1 MTAGI
6 SFPKFASAERIID
19 TILYAERILRNSRIT
34 DTPRLD
40 AEVLL
45 ADVLGIGRAKLAASY
60 LDQLNEPARSE
71 YLSRVSRRLRG
82 EPVSYIIG
90 KKEFMGFVFH
100 VDRRAL
106 IPRPETETLV
116 ERVLEMAKEGK
127 CGSGT
132 ILDVGTGSGCIAIS
146 LALFLSHARIYATD
160 ISADAVELAGHNA
173 RLHRVHDRTTFLVGP
188 VYSPLQ
194 DALRGSFDLIVSNPP
209 YVSDA
214 EFPNLDRGIADFE
227 PAEALK
233 GGPDGMEVFRQL
245 AAGAPDY
252 LTQNGVLA
260 VEIGGAQAE
269 PASKIIRGTGVLSVE
284 EIVRDL
290 AGKPRVIIGWRHT

>member
-6 SFPKFASAERIID
+6 SFPKFASTERIID
-19 TILYAERILRNSRIT
+19 TILYAERILRNSHLT

-45 ADVLGIGRAKLAASY
+45 ADLLGIDRAKLAASY
-60 LDQLNEPARSE
+60 LEQLDEPARSE
-71 YLSRVSRRLRG
+71 FLSRISRRLRG
-82 EPVSYIIG
+82 EPVSYIVG
-90 KKEFMGFVFH
+90 KKEFMGLVFR

-116 ERVLEMAKEGK
+116 ERVLEMVKKGE
-127 CGSGT
+127 CGSSA
-132 ILDVGTGSGCIAIS
+132 ILDVGTGSGCIAVS
-146 LALFLSHARIYATD
+146 LALSLPQARIYATD
-160 ISADAVELAGHNA
+160 ISADAISLARHNA
-173 RLHRVHDRTTFLVGP
+173 RLHGVEDRITFLVGS
-188 VYSPLQ
+188 VYSPLP
-194 DALRGSFDLIVSNPP
+194 DALRGSLDLIVSNPP

-214 EFPNLDRGIADFE
+214 EFPNLAKGITDFE
-227 PAEALK
+227 PAEALR

-252 LTQNGVLA
+252 LVQDGVLA
-260 VEIGGAQAE
+260 VEIGEAQAE
-269 PASKIIRGTGVLSVE
+269 PASKIIRDTTSLFVE

-290 AGKPRVIIGWRHT
+290 AGRPRVIIGRRHT

>member
-19 TILYAERILRNSRIT
+19 TILYAERILRNSRLT

-45 ADVLGIGRAKLAASY
+45 ADVLGVDRAKLAASY
-60 LDQLNEPARSE
+60 LDQLNEPIRSE
-71 YLSRVSRRLRG
+71 YLSRISRRMRG

-100 VDRRAL
+100 VDRRTL

-116 ERVLEMAKEGK
+116 EHVLEMVKKGECSSA
-127 CGSGT
+127 T

-146 LALFLSHARIYATD
+146 LALFLPRSRIYATD
-160 ISADAVELAGHNA
+160 ISANAIELAQYNA
-173 RLHRVHDRTTFLVGP
+173 QLHRVHQRMTFMVGS
-188 VYSPLQ
+188 VYSPLP
-194 DALRGSFDLIVSNPP
+194 DSLRGSFDLIVSNPP

-214 EFPNLDRGIADFE
+214 EFPNLDRGITDFE

-233 GGPDGMEVFRQL
+233 GGPDGMETFRQL
-245 AAGAPDY
+245 AAGAPDC
-252 LTQNGVLA
+252 LVQSGVLA
-260 VEIGGAQAE
+260 VEIGEAQAE
-269 PASKIIRGTGVLSVE
+269 PASKIMRDTTALIVE

-290 AGKPRVIIGWRHT
+290 AGKPRVIIGRRYT